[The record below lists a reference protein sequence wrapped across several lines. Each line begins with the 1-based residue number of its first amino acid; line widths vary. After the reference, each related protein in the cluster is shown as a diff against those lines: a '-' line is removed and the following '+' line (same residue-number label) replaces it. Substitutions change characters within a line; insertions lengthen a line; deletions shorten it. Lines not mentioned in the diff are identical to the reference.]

1 MLGITRRLGLPN
13 PNLVVKD
20 IAVVRAL
27 AALQGAALDGAR
39 LLFSGG
45 TALARAHRLVDRM
58 SEDIDLKVVLP
69 DFDGMSKSAVRKSL
83 SRVKDAAREAIV
95 QAGDRKSTRLNSRH

>member
-1 MLGITRRLGLPN
+1 
-13 PNLVVKD
+13 
-20 IAVVRAL
+20 
-27 AALQGAALDGAR
+27 
-39 LLFSGG
+39 
-45 TALARAHRLVDRM
+45 M

-95 QAGDRKSTRLNSRH
+95 QAGFSIGPENVRSRNDNRYIALKIPYATNGAAEARSTLLDPHIQLELVCQFPRLQTLHRPHANLAAK